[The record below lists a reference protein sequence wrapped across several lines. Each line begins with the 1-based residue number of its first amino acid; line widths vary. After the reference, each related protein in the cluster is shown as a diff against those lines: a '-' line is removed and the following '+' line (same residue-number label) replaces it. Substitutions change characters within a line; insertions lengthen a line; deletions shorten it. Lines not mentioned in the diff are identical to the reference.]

1 MISNYISIDRIIEK
15 INRFKIPGGYWNIE
29 ELKEWTYDALGA
41 INDKTVR
48 VAASKIIEIVDNKGK
63 IPADVEAIHSIINN
77 ELKDSSSK
85 YDQSRATMHEVL
97 SHMPLEESTY
107 IIVNGYIY
115 TSIKNGKGNLT
126 INYFTVPLD
135 EEGNPLI
142 PDNKL
147 YISAIEAY
155 LQYMIAKRAFMQ
167 GKILGHQL
175 QMLEQEWLF
184 YLPAAINSQ
193 KMSIMQDAKR
203 FGRLHNK
210 YIH

>member
-1 MISNYISIDRIIEK
+1 MIGEYISINRIIEK

-29 ELKEWTYDALGA
+29 ELKEWTYDALSA

-48 VAASKIIEIVDNKGK
+48 IGATKIIEIIDNKGK
-63 IPADVEAIHSIINN
+63 IPADVEAIQSIVNN
-77 ELKDSSSK
+77 ALKESSSD
-85 YDQSRATMHEVL
+85 YDKSRATMHEVL
-97 SHMPLEESTY
+97 SHIPLEETTY
-107 IIVNGYIY
+107 IIVNGFIY
-115 TSIKNGKGNLT
+115 TQLKEPKGSLT
-126 INYFTVPLD
+126 IYYYTVPLD

-142 PDNKL
+142 PDNRL

-167 GKILGHQL
+167 GKILHQQL
-175 QMLEQEWLF
+175 QMLEQEWAF

-193 KMSIMQDAKR
+193 KMDIMKDAKR

-210 YIH
+210 YIN